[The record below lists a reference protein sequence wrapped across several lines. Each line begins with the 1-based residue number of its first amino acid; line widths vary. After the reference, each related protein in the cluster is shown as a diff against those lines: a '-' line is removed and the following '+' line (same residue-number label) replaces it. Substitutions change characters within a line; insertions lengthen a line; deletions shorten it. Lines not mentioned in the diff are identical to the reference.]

1 MCRNVAAATHG
12 DAGAP
17 RRVQLPQTVKPSHYD
32 VTIVPDFAKFTF
44 DGEVTVNLRTLAEV
58 DAIVLNAFEITIH
71 SATVTAR
78 DYTFTCESAVYDSDE
93 QTATLPIGATIGAG
107 LDATLKISYS
117 GIMNDQMAGF
127 YRSQYEV
134 RGATKYMGVTQFEAT
149 DARRAVPCWD
159 EPALKATF
167 DVTLVV
173 DSHLTALSNGD
184 VVSDTPRKDGKRVV
198 KFART
203 PLMATYLLAWVIG
216 ELEWIE
222 AWTRPSKHLPN
233 PVRVRV
239 YTTEG
244 LVQQG
249 RFALAV
255 AVKTLEH
262 FSKVFGIPYPL
273 TKYDQVAVPDFA
285 AGAMENWGLVTFRTV
300 ALLVDDETGSEAT
313 KKWVNTTVTHELA
326 HQWFGNLVTMDQWD
340 ALWLNEGFASWVS
353 LVGSDHLF
361 PEHDVWT
368 QFLAD
373 DKNTALVVDGLRSSH
388 PIHVEVLD
396 AKEIIQIFDGVSY
409 SKGCSVIHMLTQ
421 WLGLDVFFKGI
432 RAYLKKYA
440 YANATTDNLWDALA
454 EASGQDVRSFMSVWT
469 SKTGFPVLRV
479 DESPLPAG
487 EHGLR
492 LHLSQKRYLRTGDLK
507 PEEDTTVW
515 PLPLNV
521 AVAAPTPRIVS
532 HEVMTTK
539 TLDLDLA
546 VDPAVAARLGLTS
559 GHELTYLLN
568 QDAAGLYRVAY
579 SSAALTRIERAIR
592 HGHIGVRDRLAIVDD
607 AFALARAGYAPT
619 AQFLSLLASVIPAET
634 EYVVLSTVAAAVE
647 ALDFAFSDAPAEVR
661 AHLDELRRTVF
672 APHAKRLGFDAQ
684 PGESALNKMLRPIM
698 LNVAG
703 RAGDKWVIEEA
714 RKRFDRFIYEQDS
727 SAVSSDL
734 YGVVLQL
741 VVAHGG
747 QPEWDAVRT
756 TFKTTQDIDLRY
768 ASLRALGAA
777 RKPELIQAALDFSM
791 DADHVRPQDLYYV
804 WGPLAS
810 SPAARHHVWA
820 FFTSNWDTLFKRYE
834 GNLGM
839 LGTCV
844 DMAVRFSTRD
854 GINKAK
860 AFFEDKDTKACTRN
874 LAQAYDRCESNIT
887 WHERDAAEVAKW
899 LDDWALE
906 AKYGY

>member
-78 DYTFTCESAVYDSDE
+78 DYTFKCEAAVYDSDE

-107 LDATLKISYS
+107 LDATLKIAYS

-173 DSHLTALSNGD
+173 DAHLTALSNGD

-273 TKYDQVAVPDFA
+273 TKV
-285 AGAMENWGLVTFRTV
+285 
-300 ALLVDDETGSEAT
+300 
-313 KKWVNTTVTHELA
+313 
-326 HQWFGNLVTMDQWD
+326 
-340 ALWLNEGFASWVS
+340 ASWVS

-546 VDPAVAARLGLTS
+546 VDSAVAARLGLTS

-647 ALDFAFSDAPAEVR
+647 ALDFAFSDATAEVR

-810 SPAARHHVWA
+810 SPSARHHVWE

-844 DMAVRFSTRD
+844 DMAVRFSTRE
-854 GINKAK
+854 GIEKAK
-860 AFFEDKDTKACTRN
+860 SFFEDKDTKACTRN

-887 WHERDAAEVAKW
+887 WHERDAAEVAAW